1 MAFYRKT
8 ALQELTPWRPD
19 IPMDLVSVS
28 VADAAKGSPKVGDM
42 LACNPDDV
50 FDWWLIEEQFFK
62 ANYEWVTD

>member
-8 ALQELTPWRPD
+8 ALQELTPWTPD
-19 IPMDLVSVS
+19 IPMGLVSVS
-28 VADAAKGSPKVGDM
+28 VADVAKGSPKAGDM

-50 FDWWLIEEQFFK
+50 CDWRLIEEQFFK

>member
-8 ALQELTPWRPD
+8 ALQELTPWAPD
-19 IPMDLVSVS
+19 IPMGLVSVS
-28 VADAAKGSPKVGDM
+28 VADAAKGSPKAGDM

-50 FDWWLIEEQFFK
+50 CDWWLVEEQFFK